1 MKINQSQIDQLYLFT
16 RQHFV
21 EYYDLQT
28 ELVDHLANAIE
39 AQWQLT
45 PTRTF
50 DMALQIEFKKFG
62 VFGFSDVVQERHVA
76 LEKKYRKIV
85 WSHFKTFFQLPQII
99 GTFSAVGILFF
110 VFKLSLYSGIVFI
123 GLLIFLLVFFF
134 VELARNALKMKKKNQ
149 ETDKKW
155 LFKEILNGYGQGS
168 GLLFLPLQTLIHVED
183 YLNNDYVLLFG
194 SMFVVALALMQYI
207 VLAIIPKK
215 AEQYLIETYPE
226 YEFSK

>member
-1 MKINQSQIDQLYLFT
+1 MKLNQTQIDQLYLFT

-45 PTRTF
+45 PTRAF
-50 DMALQIEFKKFG
+50 DDALQIEFKKFG

-99 GTFSAVGILFF
+99 LTFSAVVTLFF
-110 VFKLSLYSGIVFI
+110 ILKWSFYSEIIVI
-123 GLLIFLLVFFF
+123 GMLTLLLVFFF
-134 VELARNALKMKKKNQ
+134 VELARNARKMKNRNQ
-149 ETDKKW
+149 ETGKKW

-168 GLLFLPLQTLIHVED
+168 GLMFLPLQMVFHLRNLISD
-183 YLNNDYVLLFG
+183 DFVLG
-194 SMFVVALALMQYI
+194 SISFFIVSLALVQYI
-207 VLAIIPKK
+207 VLVIIPQK
-215 AEQYLIETYPE
+215 AENYLKEVYPE